1 MDDIIDRVRMRLREL
16 NVSDDLLSEYI
27 STVSD
32 RLCLRLGKDTLPTP
46 FESVCVDA
54 VIKMYRRT
62 YYEGISTE
70 GVESISTSFVDD
82 ILNEYAPEIA
92 MWKERQ
98 ANEGAGSGKVVRFL

>member
-1 MDDIIDRVRMRLREL
+1 MVDIIDRVRSRLGEIQIT
-16 NVSDDLLSEYI
+16 DDLLSEYI

-32 RLCLRLGKDTLPTP
+32 RLCLRLGQDALPAL

-54 VIKMYRRT
+54 VVKMYRRT

-70 GVESISTSFVDD
+70 GVESISTSFVED
-82 ILNEYAPEIA
+82 ILDEYAPEIA
-92 MWKERQ
+92 MWKEKQ